1 MRNKCLLGLGLVFVI
16 SLTSMV
22 AFAFSFTGT
31 PADEVNETEMI
42 VRAVVSEEADAM
54 PTTEPITTTGQ
65 EQEMVKNEQSK
76 IGSMDWDSDDAYRL
90 AKIAMAEAES
100 EDTEGKALVML
111 VVLNRVWDDEFPD
124 TIEEVI
130 FQKGQFS
137 PISNGRYDEVEPDED
152 CYRALQLIQTG
163 GWDESHGA
171 TYFESKSDSTW
182 HSENLTFL
190 FKHMVSKTAYTEI
203 TLVAEVAKYFPD
215 IRCTEVARIL
225 RESEEGIDKIL
236 VAVNEHNDIIYDK
249 IVPTIFE
256 ALYRVNKEIV
266 KENVDVK
273 LLKKPKEG
281 GYYEF
286 SGNED
291 LIIMQNSED
300 SVVVKNKDKSFHADT
315 YVFDSKPE
323 LQLFLQ
329 LLANEHVKKAY
340 FTGMFTADQTDFYV
354 PYIDPESNRL
364 RKYYPDFLVKMDDGS
379 YLILEVKG
387 DNMIDDPVVKAK
399 GAAAEEVAVES
410 SMKYEMLKGTDI
422 MEGKAKI

>member
-31 PADEVNETEMI
+31 PADEVDETEMI

-54 PTTEPITTTGQ
+54 PTMEPITTTGQ

-171 TYFESKSDSTW
+171 TYFESKSVSTW

-190 FKHMVSKTAYTEI
+190 FKHCCMLDLPDDVPIKRISFGVDVARYGSDETVIAKNVGGRI
-203 TLVAEVAKYFPD
+203 TLPVSFRGQSLMTTVGKIVQLYRQAITEFPRYRGKIYINIDDCGLGGGVTDRLEEVKQEEKLTRMVIVPVNAAGKVPEETLGDGKQKACDIYDNMTTYLWGTVKDALMMEEVSLENDNELVAQFTCRKY
-215 IRCTEVARIL
+215 RLTSRGKML
-225 RESEEGIDKIL
+225 LESKEEMKKRGIDSPDRADAVALSCYQKKTFNIGSL
-236 VAVNEHNDIIYDK
+236 VD
-249 IVPTIFE
+249 
-256 ALYRVNKEIV
+256 
-266 KENVDVK
+266 
-273 LLKKPKEG
+273 
-281 GYYEF
+281 
-286 SGNED
+286 
-291 LIIMQNSED
+291 
-300 SVVVKNKDKSFHADT
+300 
-315 YVFDSKPE
+315 
-323 LQLFLQ
+323 
-329 LLANEHVKKAY
+329 
-340 FTGMFTADQTDFYV
+340 
-354 PYIDPESNRL
+354 
-364 RKYYPDFLVKMDDGS
+364 
-379 YLILEVKG
+379 
-387 DNMIDDPVVKAK
+387 
-399 GAAAEEVAVES
+399 
-410 SMKYEMLKGTDI
+410 
-422 MEGKAKI
+422 